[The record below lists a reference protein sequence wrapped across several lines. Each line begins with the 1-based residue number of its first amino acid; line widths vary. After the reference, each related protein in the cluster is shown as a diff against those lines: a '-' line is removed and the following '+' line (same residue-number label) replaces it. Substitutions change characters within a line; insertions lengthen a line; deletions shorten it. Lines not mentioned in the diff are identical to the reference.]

1 MTEQPALKR
10 NRFTPRKKASDT
22 GSRRRLPLS
31 LLLLGVSAALAV
43 AVTSW
48 LSFLTSNKDVSLE
61 VKVVERA
68 ETGEVQ
74 LTGARYRGLT
84 PSGKHYEITAALAN
98 ESTDGSGRIDMNEPT
113 ALVTM
118 RNGSIVNLRS
128 DVGVFNKQ
136 TDVVKMSGSVVVIQ
150 PDRKL
155 RLDTEE
161 LEANLEAGEMHSNVP
176 VLVQDID
183 RRINADSMRA
193 YDNGSRIIFGGTTK
207 MIIKNQKKTT
217 SDTSNEITATKG

>member
-1 MTEQPALKR
+1 MTEKPALKL

-22 GSRRRLPLS
+22 QSRRRLPLS

-48 LSFLTSNKDVSLE
+48 LSFLSDSKDVSLE
-61 VKVVERA
+61 IKVVERA

-84 PSGKHYEITAALAN
+84 PSGRHYEITAALAN
-98 ESTDGSGRIDMNEPT
+98 ESTDGSGRIDMDEPA

-118 RNGSIVNLRS
+118 QNGSIINLRS
-128 DVGVFNKQ
+128 DVGIFNRQ
-136 TDVVKMSGSVVVIQ
+136 TDVVKMSGSVVVVQ

-161 LEANLEAGEMHSNVP
+161 LEANLEAGEMHSDVP
-176 VLVQDID
+176 VLVQDVD
-183 RRINADSMRA
+183 RRINADSMRV
-193 YDNGSRIIFGGTTK
+193 YDNGALIIFGGTTK
-207 MIIKNQKKTT
+207 MIIKNENKTT
-217 SDTSNEITATKG
+217 SDTRNEITAAKG

>member
-1 MTEQPALKR
+1 MTEKPALKR

-22 GSRRRLPLS
+22 QSRRRLPLS

-48 LSFLTSNKDVSLE
+48 LSFLSDSKDVSLE
-61 VKVVERA
+61 IKVVERA

-84 PSGKHYEITAALAN
+84 PSGRHYEITAALAN
-98 ESTDGSGRIDMNEPT
+98 ESTDGSGRIDMDEPA

-118 RNGSIVNLRS
+118 QNGSIINLRS
-128 DVGVFNKQ
+128 DVGIFNRQ
-136 TDVVKMSGSVVVIQ
+136 TDVVKMSGSVVVVQ

-161 LEANLEAGEMHSNVP
+161 LEANLEAGEMHSDVP
-176 VLVQDID
+176 VLVQDVD
-183 RRINADSMRA
+183 RRINADSMRV
-193 YDNGSRIIFGGTTK
+193 YDNGALIIFGGTTK
-207 MIIKNQKKTT
+207 MIIKNENKTT
-217 SDTSNEITATKG
+217 SDTRNEITAAKG